1 MSGLAVIQ
9 HFLRHSG
16 NSRPAAVLT
25 AIALILLSWAGPA
38 LPGSS
43 SPALAALPA
52 DAPSRIVVVDDS
64 SYAPFSF
71 LDHEGRPAGITI
83 DIWNLWSR
91 KTGIKV
97 EFRLMKWEEALRAVR
112 NGRAD
117 AVGSLFRTVGRL
129 EYFDFTRPFL
139 SIATGVFFHQQIRG
153 VRGINDLH
161 GFMIGVVSGDSAEEL
176 LASKYPQIRN
186 VGYDGA
192 EALIR
197 AAVAGEI
204 KAFVLDEET
213 ARFYLAKHD
222 LNGVYRQTTD
232 PLSVNTSHSAVKK
245 GNTALLAVIQYGFDR
260 ISEEEIAGIVSH
272 WAGRSVFDR
281 VPWGVVGM
289 AAAAG
294 AVLLFLF
301 LLWNVNLRKKVATA
315 LQDVEER
322 NQELLRSEAR
332 LRAFFDLAPFGCIVN
347 DLEGRFVMANQAF
360 YRRVGLREDQVI
372 GRTGE
377 EIGLFFG
384 NNDPQGILTEL
395 LRNGEVANRE
405 LIISAPSGLRHIL
418 YYGRT
423 LELGGQTLILSATVD
438 ITDRKR
444 AEEALKD
451 SEDSF
456 TRLFDSAPIPMAFAS
471 DVDGFRA
478 TTWNRSWYQVFG
490 YTREEAD
497 GRSGAEIGLWVD
509 PQDRQKLIGLAQR
522 DNFVERL
529 VVQLRRR
536 DGAVRHCELFGRFI
550 GKTGRQVLMIAY
562 IDITDRLLADR
573 AMRESEERFSKAF
586 ASSPAP
592 MVISE
597 IDSSR
602 FIDFNTNWLK
612 MVGYTREE
620 LFSSTA
626 LELGIWK
633 DPEERKEIGRRL
645 RRDGFIKD
653 FRAQVVTASGEIRDV
668 IWSAEIVNIGGQEAM
683 LSLVYDYTDGKRAAE
698 EREKLQLQLLQAQKM
713 ESVGRLAGG
722 VAHDYNN
729 MLGVIIGHTELAMM
743 KSGTDHPLQGHL
755 EEIMSAARRSAD
767 LTQQLL
773 AFARRQ
779 TIAPKVMMLGEAVES
794 TLQMLRWLIGEN
806 IELEFLPG
814 AEHYPVKVDP
824 SQLDQILVNL
834 CVNARDAIDGIGRIS
849 IEIGRA
855 VIDEENRSTAEYMLP
870 GEYVTLTVSDN
881 GSGMDRETQAK
892 IFEPFFTTKGIGQ
905 GTGLGLATVYGIVKQ
920 NDGFINVYSEPGHG
934 TTFKIYLPWQSD
946 MTPAGEKGRQ
956 AVPAARGETIL
967 VVEDETV
974 LLEINSTMLRDLGY
988 RVLPA
993 NAPSVAIR
1001 LAAEHAGEIDLLI
1014 TDVVMPEMNG
1024 RELEQQVRRSNPDIA
1039 CLYMSG
1045 YTANIISHHGVLD
1058 QGVHFLQKPFTMNG
1072 LAEKVGEALKEKRM
1086 NGAPSHRASDA
1097 GA

>member
-9 HFLRHSG
+9 TYLRHS
-16 NSRPAAVLT
+16 RCCHPTAVLT
-25 AIALILLSWAGPA
+25 AVAIILLSWTGAA
-38 LPGSS
+38 FAASS

-52 DAPSRIVVVDDS
+52 DAPSRIIVVDDS
-64 SYAPFSF
+64 SYAPFAF
-71 LDHEGRPAGITI
+71 LDHEGRPAGINI
-83 DIWNLWSR
+83 DVWNLWSR
-91 KTGIKV
+91 KTGIEV
-97 EFRLMKWEEALRAVR
+97 EYRLMKWEDALLAVR
-112 NGRAD
+112 TGKAD
-117 AVGSLFRTVGRL
+117 AVGSLFKTDKRL
-129 EYFDFTRPFL
+129 DYFDFTKPFL

-153 VRGINDLH
+153 VRGVGDLH
-161 GFMIGVVSGDSAEEL
+161 GFMIGVVSGDSADEL
-176 LASKYPQIRN
+176 VSLHSPQVSLSR
-186 VGYDGA
+186 YDGA
-192 EALIR
+192 EALVK

-222 LNGVYRQTTD
+222 LDGIYRQTTE
-232 PLSVNTSHSAVKK
+232 PLAVNTSHSAVSK
-245 GNTALLAVIQYGFDR
+245 GNTDLLAVIQYGFDR
-260 ISEEEIAGIVSH
+260 ISEKEIAGIVSH

-281 VPWGVVGM
+281 VPWGVMGM
-289 AAAAG
+289 IACAG
-294 AVLLFLF
+294 VVLLLLF
-301 LLWNVNLRKKVATA
+301 LLWNVNLRKKVAAA

-322 NQELLRSEAR
+322 NQQLLRSEAR
-332 LRAFFDLAPFGCIVN
+332 FRDFFDLAPFGCIVN

-384 NNDPQGILTEL
+384 ESGSQGIIRELT
-395 LRNGEVANRE
+395 RSGEVANRE
-405 LIISAPSGLRHIL
+405 VIISSPGGLRNVL

-423 LELGGQTLILSATVD
+423 VELAGQTLILSATVD
-438 ITDRKR
+438 ITARKR

-490 YTREEAD
+490 YSKEEAD

-509 PQDRQKLIGLAQR
+509 PQDRQKLIGMAQR

-529 VVQLRRR
+529 LVQLRRR
-536 DGAVRHCELFGRFI
+536 DGEIRHCELFGRFI
-550 GKTGRQVLMIAY
+550 GKTGRQTLMIAY
-562 IDITDRLLADR
+562 IDITDRLRADR

-626 LELGIWK
+626 LELGVWRN
-633 DPEERKEIGRRL
+633 PEERREIGRRL

-653 FRAQVVTASGEIRDV
+653 YRAQVVTASGDVRDV

-729 MLGVIIGHTELAMM
+729 MLGVIIGHTELAML
-743 KSGTDHPLQGHL
+743 KSEADHPLHGHL

-779 TIAPKVMMLGEAVES
+779 TIAPKVMLLGEAVES

-834 CVNARDAIDGIGRIS
+834 CVNARDAIDGVGRIS
-849 IEIGRA
+849 IETGRE
-855 VIDEENRSTAEYMLP
+855 VVDPESRSMAAYMLP
-870 GEYVTLTVSDN
+870 GEYATLTVSDN
-881 GSGMDRETQAK
+881 GCGMDRETQAK
-892 IFEPFFTTKGIGQ
+892 IFEPFFTTKAIGQ

-934 TTFKIYLPWQSD
+934 TTFKIYLPWQSG
-946 MTPAGEKGRQ
+946 MAPAGEKVRQ
-956 AVPAARGETIL
+956 AIPAARGETIL

-974 LLEINSTMLRDLGY
+974 LLEINATMLRDLGY
-988 RVLPA
+988 RVLLA
-993 NAPSVAIR
+993 DAPSKAIR
-1001 LAAEHAGEIDLLI
+1001 LATEHAGDIDLLI

-1024 RELEQQVRRSNPDIA
+1024 RELEQQVRRSNPDVA

-1058 QGVHFLQKPFTMNG
+1058 MGVHFLQKPFTMNG

-1086 NGAPSHRASDA
+1086 NGTSSRRESDT